1 MKVKVKKQKPFRM
14 TVFITS
20 KQLDKDGKP
29 AWPSVVHI
37 EQMGPDSYRL
47 ILESTDWRWL
57 VRVVDHMST
66 SAAGIDKTNPP
77 ILEYLGPYSTL
88 NYSRT
93 LK

>member
-20 KQLDKDGKP
+20 KQLDKDGKI
-29 AWPSVVHI
+29 AWPSVVDI

-66 SAAGIDKTNPP
+66 GAAGIDKTNPP
-77 ILEYLGPYSTL
+77 ILEYLGPYSRSTTL
-88 NYSRT
+88 GP
-93 LK
+93 